1 MTLLGLWSHLIHL
14 VLPVPKIGEFRGDTP
29 ERLQLVE
36 HRFAKQRVAHLSAAG
51 SGAPVE
57 LIIVLTM
64 MNVVLLAP
72 VGLALFRAYLEWRE
86 NETIRASPVVAMG
99 ATAPG

>member
-1 MTLLGLWSHLIHL
+1 MVIAGITLTEI
-14 VLPVPKIGEFRGDTP
+14 
-29 ERLQLVE
+29 
-36 HRFAKQRVAHLSAAG
+36 
-51 SGAPVE
+51 VE

-86 NETIRASPVVAMG
+86 NETIRASRR
-99 ATAPG
+99 